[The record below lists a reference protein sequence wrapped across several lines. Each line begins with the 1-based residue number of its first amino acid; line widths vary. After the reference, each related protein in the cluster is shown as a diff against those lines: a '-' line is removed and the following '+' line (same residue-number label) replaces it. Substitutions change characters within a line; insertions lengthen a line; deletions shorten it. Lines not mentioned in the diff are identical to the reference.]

1 MALKANQ
8 TLVAFD
14 FLLISPMSQRQS
26 VALCCP
32 FLLEREGLEES
43 VVGIVTSWPELEQS
57 V

>member
-14 FLLISPMSQRQS
+14 FPLISPVSQRQS

-32 FLLEREGLEES
+32 FLLECEGLEES
-43 VVGIVTSWPELEQS
+43 VVGVVTSWPELEQS